1 MTRILLVDDVDL
13 FLELERTFLKRYGC
27 DIATARSG
35 EEALARVQEDRPDV
49 ILLDV
54 VMPGI
59 GGYEAC
65 RRLKDDPDTRDIP
78 VIFVAGDPD
87 LSRMAAAGGDD
98 MISKPVRREALLEV
112 IRKHVAIVERGAAR
126 IPVHLRVRLDDD
138 VDADATRSVFSKDLS
153 QGGMFLK
160 TTPAPPIGRRIGMRF
175 RLPFPEGV
183 EEVRVMGEVVRQVP
197 EDPQSH
203 LIPGVGVRFVGLQGA
218 ERSRVL
224 RFVRAR
230 LPETE

>member
-35 EEALARVQEDRPDV
+35 EEALERVQQDRPDV

-65 RRLKDDPDTRDIP
+65 RRLKDDPATHDIP

-87 LSRMAAAGGDD
+87 LSQMAAAGGDD

-126 IPVHLRVRLDDD
+126 IPVHLRVRLDEEL
-138 VDADATRSVFSKDLS
+138 DAESARSVFSKDLS

-160 TTPAPPIGRRIGMRF
+160 TTPAPPVGRRIGMRF
-175 RLPFPEGV
+175 RLPFPDGP
-183 EEVRVMGEVVRQVP
+183 EEVKVVGEVVRQVP
-197 EDPQSH
+197 DDPQSH

-218 ERSRVL
+218 ERSRLL

-230 LPETE
+230 LPETD